1 MSVRDL
7 ERRVLSL
14 PARPLRLRK
23 RKQKRRAAK
32 RADDEKDEDEPEGK
46 DATDA
51 DEEEEEPGDQQQEE
65 QEEDDEQDKEETG
78 DDQDDKEESADGP
91 GTIEGYAA
99 VFHSEQDPGTE
110 YELWSDP
117 TMRAVERVARGA
129 FARACREGDDC
140 RALYNHNSDAVL
152 GRTTSGTLRLEED
165 EKGLK
170 YSVDLPDTTLARDLA
185 SLVDR
190 GDINGSSF
198 GFVVEQESWR
208 ESEEPDGKRVAVRT
222 IESVRLLDVGPVT
235 YPAYSSTTTG
245 TGGRSASGRMRALG
259 SVEEARASYASWK
272 YAQGCDRLAALPLA
286 AKLAAVRARACS
298 LEE

>member
-7 ERRVLSL
+7 ERRILSL
-14 PARPLRLRK
+14 PARPVRLRK
-23 RKQKRRAAK
+23 RKQKRRGK
-32 RADDEKDEDEPEGK
+32 SRADDD
-46 DATDA
+46 
-51 DEEEEEPGDQQQEE
+51 DEEEEDKPAPKGEG
-65 QEEDDEQDKEETG
+65 EDDKKDEESEEGDDDKEETE
-78 DDQDDKEESADGP
+78 DDQDDKEESANSP

-152 GRTTSGTLRLEED
+152 GRTSSGTCRIEED

-170 YSVDLPDTTLARDLA
+170 YSVDLPDTTVARDLA

-208 ESEEPDGKRVAVRT
+208 ESEEEGGKRIACRT

-235 YPAYSSTTTG
+235 YPAYSSATAG
-245 TGGRSASGRMRALG
+245 TGGRSATGRMRALG
-259 SVEEARASYASWK
+259 SVEEARSSYQQWK
-272 YAQGCDRLAALPLA
+272 KDQESAVPLA
-286 AKLAAVRARACS
+286 AKLAAIRARACS
-298 LEE
+298 LEV